1 MISTQ
6 LFWCHVRAIT
16 FLTPPNTVTETDLQY
31 ASWGPKQN
39 SSQIVFIF
47 KNNIYYK
54 ESANSSEIKTV
65 VIANEDYIFNG
76 IPDWVYEEEIL
87 SSSNAFWWSPD
98 GSKLCFASFN
108 DSQVDIMQYP
118 WYGSSVEASTLYTKT
133 IRIRYPKVIWE
144 TYS

>member
-1 MISTQ
+1 MVSTQ

-16 FLTPPNTVTETDLQY
+16 LLTPPYTVTETDLQY

-39 SSQIVFIF
+39 NSQIVFIF

-54 ESANSSEIKTV
+54 ESANSSDIKTV
-65 VIANEDYIFNG
+65 VTANQDDIFNG
-76 IPDWVYEEEIL
+76 IPDWVYEEEVL

-98 GSKLCFASFN
+98 GSKLCYASFN

-118 WYGSSVEASTLYTKT
+118 WYGSNIEASTLYTKT
-133 IRIRYPKVIWE
+133 IRIRYPKVIW
-144 TYS
+144 